1 MRKKII
7 VLLMLLISLVSFSIE
22 YKISKIEIKGNR
34 EVPVEVITS
43 ALASK
48 IGDEYSTSNMVND
61 YKTIKNLLYID
72 DVTIHPKLEN
82 EQMELIVEVKE
93 SPDAAKLLKDEK
105 ILPMSERLKV
115 DKSLIINT
123 IDVYGN
129 VHVSTEEILKK
140 IPVQVGS
147 YFSKAKILEGQRNL
161 INTGHFRA
169 VTPEV
174 YKKGEGVSVE
184 YTVDENIIITGIQ
197 VEGNTKYSTEE
208 LKKLIK
214 SEPGKI
220 YNINTLRDDKD
231 RIIKKY
237 HEDGYTLAKITN
249 IDINGNMELIITI
262 SEGTVRGVEF
272 KKMVTKNKG
281 ARRKS
286 NDNKLKT
293 NDYIIE
299 RELELK
305 EGEVFNQKE
314 YDQTVRNLMRS
325 GAFKN
330 IKPEYK
336 SIPGD
341 PDGVKVI
348 LLIDEDRTAILQ
360 GAISYGSAVGL
371 VGSISVKDTNYKGR
385 GQTLGF
391 TFEQSSEN
399 YTSVNLSFR
408 DPWIKGTE
416 FVSWGWSIYRQ
427 QDEDSETF
435 DHYYSTI
442 HGGTISIG
450 KGLNRYLRFELGL
463 KLERVEERN
472 EDDHRTQDYNYA
484 SITPA
489 MIYDT
494 RNNYLDPTTGSYAKF
509 GIELGHYFGTE
520 TGSHYDAAGKGISSE
535 NEAFSKATLE
545 LRKYHQGF
553 FKSNTMAYRVVMGV
567 GTDSLK
573 YQQLYAAGGAN
584 SLRGYKYGW
593 VRGQDQM
600 ILNIENRTAINSF
613 LGLVFFY
620 DIGRAWYHGDS
631 QDRFVDRSSGE
642 FPNDMKQSAGVG
654 LRIKTPIGP
663 IRLDFGFPIGDSEEK
678 GMQFFFNM
686 GQMF

>member
-450 KGLNRYLRFELGL
+450 KGLNRYLRF
-463 KLERVEERN
+463 
-472 EDDHRTQDYNYA
+472 
-484 SITPA
+484 
-489 MIYDT
+489 
-494 RNNYLDPTTGSYAKF
+494 
-509 GIELGHYFGTE
+509 
-520 TGSHYDAAGKGISSE
+520 
-535 NEAFSKATLE
+535 
-545 LRKYHQGF
+545 
-553 FKSNTMAYRVVMGV
+553 
-567 GTDSLK
+567 
-573 YQQLYAAGGAN
+573 
-584 SLRGYKYGW
+584 
-593 VRGQDQM
+593 
-600 ILNIENRTAINSF
+600 
-613 LGLVFFY
+613 
-620 DIGRAWYHGDS
+620 
-631 QDRFVDRSSGE
+631 
-642 FPNDMKQSAGVG
+642 
-654 LRIKTPIGP
+654 
-663 IRLDFGFPIGDSEEK
+663 
-678 GMQFFFNM
+678 
-686 GQMF
+686 